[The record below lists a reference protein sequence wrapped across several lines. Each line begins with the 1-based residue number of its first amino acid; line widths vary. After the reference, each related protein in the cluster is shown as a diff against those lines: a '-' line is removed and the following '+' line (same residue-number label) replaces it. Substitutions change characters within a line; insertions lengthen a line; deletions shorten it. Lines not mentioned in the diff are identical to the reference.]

1 MNSPVM
7 QGLNLNAPSYV
18 KNAKLIAWVA
28 DMAALTKPANI
39 YWCDGSDEEYA
50 RLCQQLV
57 DAGTFRRLNAA
68 KRPNSFL
75 ACSDPSDVARVEDR
89 TYICSE
95 KKENAGP
102 TNNWMAPAEM
112 RTILQQGQADG
123 TPALF
128 DGCMKGRTMYVVP
141 FSMGPLGS
149 HIAHI
154 GIELTDSAYV
164 AVNQKIMTRMGK
176 AVYDV
181 LGVNGEFVPCMH
193 TVGAPLEAG
202 QADVKW
208 PCNKTKYIVH
218 YPETREIWSYG
229 SGYGGNA
236 LLGKKCFAL
245 RIASNMGRDQGWL
258 AEHMLILGVTSPKGK
273 KYHVAA
279 AFPSACGKT
288 NFSMLVPPAGFDG
301 WRVTTIGD
309 DIAWI
314 KPHAD
319 GKMYAINPEAGYFG
333 VAPGTNFHTNPNC
346 MASLDKNVI
355 FTNVAL
361 TDDGD
366 VWWEGMEKDTGGL
379 PAHLIDWQ
387 GKDWTPQIAKET
399 GAKAAHPNSRFTVAA
414 ANNPALD
421 PEWDNPDGV
430 AIDAFIFGGRR
441 STTVLLVIEVCIWME
456 GVYMAA
462 TMGSETTA
470 AAVGQMGVVRRDP
483 FAMLP
488 FCGYNMSDYFQHWL
502 DMEHKLE
509 ASGHTLPR
517 IYCVNWF
524 RKGDDGKF
532 VWPGYGENMRV
543 LKWMIDRIEGATAGA
558 TSGPQGTDHMF
569 GISPTYDEITW
580 TGLDFS
586 AEQFKTVT
594 RIDKA
599 AWTEE
604 LKLHT
609 ELFQQLA
616 YHLPKELEE
625 TKAQIEKRLAA

>member
-7 QGLNLNAPSYV
+7 QGLALNAPSYV
-18 KNAKLIAWVA
+18 KNASLIAWVA
-28 DMAALTKPANI
+28 DMAALTQPDTI
-39 YWCDGSDEEYA
+39 YWCDGSEEEYA

-57 DAGTFRRLNAA
+57 DAGTFKKLNPV

-75 ACSDPSDVARVEDR
+75 ACSDPTDVARVEDR
-89 TYICSE
+89 TFMCSE

-102 TNNWMAPAEM
+102 TNNWVAPAEM
-112 RTILQQGQADG
+112 RATLQLGKADG
-123 TPALF
+123 TSALF

-149 HIAHI
+149 PIAHI
-154 GIELTDSAYV
+154 GVELSDSPYV
-164 AVNQKIMTRMGK
+164 AVNMKIMTRMGR

-181 LGVNGEFVPCMH
+181 LGVDGVFVPCVH
-193 TVGAPLEAG
+193 TVGAPLQPG

-245 RIASNMGRDQGWL
+245 RIASNMGQDQSWL
-258 AEHMLILGVTSPKGK
+258 AEHMLILGVTNPKGK

-288 NFSMLVPPAGFDG
+288 NFSMLVPPEGFEG
-301 WRVTTIGD
+301 WKVTTIGD

-333 VAPGTNFHTNPNC
+333 VAPGTNMLTNPNC
-346 MASLDKNVI
+346 MASLNKDVI

-366 VWWEGMEKDTGGL
+366 VWWEGLEQDTGSL

-414 ANNPALD
+414 LNNPALD
-421 PEWDNPDGV
+421 SAWDDPAGV
-430 AIDAFIFGGRR
+430 PIDAFIFGGRR
-441 STTVLLVIEVCIWME
+441 STTVPLVSEGRNWVE

-470 AAVGQMGVVRRDP
+470 AIAGQQGVVRRDP
-483 FAMLP
+483 FAMIA

-502 DMEHKLE
+502 DMGAKMA
-509 ASGHTLPR
+509 ASGVTVPK
-517 IYCVNWF
+517 IFCTNWF
-524 RKGDDGKF
+524 CKGTDGKF

-543 LKWMIDRIEGATAGA
+543 LKWMIDRLEGTVKGVDQ
-558 TSGPQGTDHMF
+558 PF
-569 GISPTYDEITW
+569 GVSPTYEEINW
-580 TGLDFS
+580 AGLKFTP
-586 AEQFKTVT
+586 EQFKTVT
-594 RIDKA
+594 SFDVP
-599 AWTEE
+599 AWKDE

-609 ELFQQLA
+609 ELFTQLA
-616 YHLPKELEE
+616 YHLPKELEA
-625 TKAQIEKRLAA
+625 TRLQLEKRLTA

>member
-1 MNSPVM
+1 MNI
-7 QGLNLNAPSYV
+7 NAPAFV
-18 KNAKLIAWVA
+18 KNPKLVAWVGE
-28 DMAALTKPANI
+28 MAALCKPDTV
-39 YWCDGSDEEYA
+39 YWCDGSQEEYD
-50 RLCQQLV
+50 RLCQLLV
-57 DAGTFRRLNAA
+57 DNGTFKKLNPV

-75 ACSDPSDVARVEDR
+75 ACSDPTDVARVEDR

-112 RTILQQGQADG
+112 RATLY
-123 TPALF
+123 PLF
-128 DGCMKGRTMYVVP
+128 DGCMKGRTMYVIP
-141 FSMGPLGS
+141 FSMGPMGS
-149 HIAHI
+149 HIAHV
-154 GIELTDSAYV
+154 GIELSDSPYV
-164 AVNQKIMTRMGK
+164 AVSQKIMTRMGK

-181 LGVNGEFVPCMH
+181 IGTDGPYVPCVH
-193 TVGAPLEAG
+193 TVGAPLAAG

-245 RIASNMGRDQGWL
+245 RIASNMGKDQGWL
-258 AEHMLILGVTSPKGK
+258 AEHMLILGVTNPQGK

-288 NFSMLVPPAGFDG
+288 NFSMLVPPEGFEG
-301 WRVTTIGD
+301 WKVTTIGD

-314 KPHAD
+314 KPNAD
-319 GKMYAINPEAGYFG
+319 GKLYAINPEAGYFG

-355 FTNVAL
+355 YTNVAL

-366 VWWEGMEKDTGGL
+366 VWWEGMEKDTGKL
-379 PAHLIDWQ
+379 PDHLIDWQ
-387 GKDWTPQIAKET
+387 GKDWTPAIAKET
-399 GAKAAHPNSRFTVAA
+399 GAKAAHPNARFTVAA
-414 ANNPALD
+414 TNNPALD
-421 PEWDNPDGV
+421 SQWDDANGV

-441 STTVLLVIEVCIWME
+441 STTVPLVTEARNWTE

-470 AAVGQMGVVRRDP
+470 AAAGQQGVVRRDP

-488 FCGYNMSDYFQHWL
+488 FMGYNMSDYFQHWL
-502 DMEHKLE
+502 DMGDKLK
-509 ASGHTLPR
+509 ASGAKLPS

-524 RKGDDGKF
+524 RKGEDGKF

-543 LKWMIDRIEGATAGA
+543 LKWMIDRIEGQAKGKENVFGVSPAYEEINWQGLNFTA
-558 TSGPQGTDHMF
+558 D
-569 GISPTYDEITW
+569 
-580 TGLDFS
+580 
-586 AEQFKTVT
+586 QFKTVT
-594 RIDKA
+594 HIDKA
-599 AWTEE
+599 AWVEE
-604 LKLHT
+604 LKLHE
-609 ELFQQLA
+609 ELFTQLA
-616 YHLPKELEE
+616 YHLPAEMTA
-625 TKAQIEKRLAA
+625 TKSSLAARLEA

>member
-7 QGLNLNAPSYV
+7 QGLNLNTPSYV
-18 KNAKLIAWVA
+18 KNARLIAWVA
-28 DMAALTKPANI
+28 DMAALCKPDAI
-39 YWCDGSDEEYA
+39 YWCDGSDEEYQ

-57 DAGTFRRLNAA
+57 DAGTFKKLNPA

-75 ACSDPSDVARVEDR
+75 ACSDPTDVARVEDR
-89 TYICSE
+89 TYICCE
-95 KKENAGP
+95 NKENAGP

-112 RTILQQGQADG
+112 RQILQSGQADG
-123 TPALF
+123 TTALF
-128 DGCMKGRTMYVVP
+128 DGCMRGRTMYVVP

-154 GIELTDSAYV
+154 GIELTDSPYV

-181 LGVNGEFVPCMH
+181 LGVEGAFVPCMH
-193 TVGAPLEAG
+193 TTGAPLEPG

-258 AEHMLILGVTSPKGK
+258 AEHMLILGVTNPQGK

-288 NFSMLVPPAGFDG
+288 NFSMLVPPEGFDG
-301 WRVTTIGD
+301 WKVTTIGD

-314 KPHAD
+314 KPHSD
-319 GKMYAINPEAGYFG
+319 GKLYAINPEAGYFG

-366 VWWEGMEKDTGGL
+366 VWWEGMEKDTGGM
-379 PAHLIDWQ
+379 PDHLIDWQ
-387 GKDWTPQIAKET
+387 GKDWTPAIAKET
-399 GAKAAHPNSRFTVAA
+399 GAKAAHPNARFTVAA
-414 ANNPALD
+414 GNNPALD
-421 PEWDNPDGV
+421 SQWDDANGV

-441 STTVLLVIEVCIWME
+441 STTVPLVTEARDWTE

-470 AAVGQMGVVRRDP
+470 AATGQAGVVRRDP

-488 FCGYNMSDYFQHWL
+488 FMGYNMSDYFQHWL
-502 DMEHKLE
+502 NMGEKLA
-509 ASGHTLPR
+509 ASGAKQPKIFTT
-517 IYCVNWF
+517 NWF

-543 LKWMIDRIEGATAGA
+543 LKWMIDRLEGTATGQQ
-558 TSGPQGTDHMF
+558 TGF
-569 GISPTYDEITW
+569 GISPQYAEITW
-580 TGLDFS
+580 TGLDFTP
-586 AEQFKTVT
+586 AQFESVT
-594 RIDKA
+594 SLDKA
-599 AWTEE
+599 VWKEE
-604 LKLHT
+604 FALHT
-609 ELFQQLA
+609 ELFNQLA
-616 YHLPKELEE
+616 YHLPPALVE
-625 TKAQIEKRLAA
+625 TKARLEAQLTA

>member
-7 QGLNLNAPSYV
+7 QGLNLNTPAYV
-18 KNAKLIAWVA
+18 KNAKLVAWVA
-28 DMAALTKPANI
+28 DMVALCKPDSV
-39 YWCDGSDEEYA
+39 YWCDGSQEEYD

-57 DAGTFRRLNAA
+57 DAGTFLKLNPA

-75 ACSDPSDVARVEDR
+75 ACSDPTDVARVEDR

-102 TNNWMAPAEM
+102 TNNWMAPADM
-112 RTILQQGQADG
+112 RATLQ
-123 TPALF
+123 PLF

-149 HIAHI
+149 HISHI

-164 AVNQKIMTRMGK
+164 AVNQRIMTRMGK
-176 AVYDV
+176 AVFDV
-181 LGVNGEFVPCMH
+181 LGANGDFVPCMH
-193 TVGAPLEAG
+193 TVAAPLAAG

-218 YPETREIWSYG
+218 FPETREIWSYG

-258 AEHMLILGVTSPKGK
+258 AEHMLILGVTNPQGK
-273 KYHVAA
+273 KYHIAA

-288 NFSMLVPPAGFDG
+288 NFSMLVPPAGFEG
-301 WRVTTIGD
+301 WKVTTIGD

-366 VWWEGMEKDTGGL
+366 VWWEGMEKDTGSV

-387 GKDWTPQIAKET
+387 GKDWTPEIAQQT
-399 GAKAAHPNSRFTVAA
+399 GAKAAHPNARFTVAA
-414 ANNPALD
+414 INNPALD
-421 PEWDNPDGV
+421 AQWDDADGV

-441 STTVLLVIEVCIWME
+441 STTVPLVTEARTWME

-470 AAVGQMGVVRRDP
+470 AAAGQQGVVRRDP

-509 ASGHTLPR
+509 DMGHTLPK
-517 IYCVNWF
+517 IFCVNWF
-524 RKGDDGKF
+524 RKDEAGKF

-543 LKWMIDRIEGATAGA
+543 LKWMIDRLEGQAK
-558 TSGPQGTDHMF
+558 GTDTMF
-569 GISPTYDEITW
+569 GIAPAYGELTW
-580 TGLDFS
+580 TGLPFT

-594 RIDKA
+594 SIDKA
-599 AWTEE
+599 AWVEE
-604 LKLHT
+604 LKLHDAHF
-609 ELFQQLA
+609 EQLA
-616 YHLPKELEE
+616 HHLPKELVD
-625 TKAQIEKRLAA
+625 TKAALEQRLAAV

>member
-1 MNSPVM
+1 MNAPVM
-7 QGLNLNAPSYV
+7 QGLSLNAPSYV
-18 KNAKLIAWVA
+18 KNPKLIAWVA
-28 DMAALTKPANI
+28 DMAALTKPAAI
-39 YWCDGSDEEYA
+39 YWCDGSDEEYQ

-57 DAGTFRRLNAA
+57 EAGTFKKLNEA

-102 TNNWMAPAEM
+102 TNNWMAPADM
-112 RTILQQGQADG
+112 RALLQTGKDG
-123 TPALF
+123 GKALF
-128 DGCMKGRTMYVVP
+128 DGCMAGRTMYVVP

-154 GIELTDSAYV
+154 GIELSDSAYV

-181 LGVNGEFVPCMH
+181 LGADGAFVPCVH
-193 TVGAPLEAG
+193 TVAAPLAAG

-258 AEHMLILGVTSPKGK
+258 AEHMLILGVTNPAGK

-288 NFSMLVPPAGFDG
+288 NFSMLVPPEAGFAG
-301 WRVTTIGD
+301 WKVTTIGD

-355 FTNVAL
+355 YTNVAL

-366 VWWEGMEKDTGGL
+366 VWWEGMEKDGGGV

-387 GKDWTPQIAKET
+387 GNDWTPEIAKQT

-414 ANNPALD
+414 GNNPALD
-421 PEWDNPDGV
+421 PEWDNPAGV

-441 STTVLLVIEVCIWME
+441 STTVPLVTEARTWME

-509 ASGHTLPR
+509 ESGGTLPN

-543 LKWMIDRIEGATAGA
+543 LKWMIDRLEGTAKGLEN
-558 TSGPQGTDHMF
+558 GF
-569 GISPTYDEITW
+569 GVSPAYSEINW

-586 AEQFKTVT
+586 QAQFDSVT
-594 RIDKA
+594 SLDKA
-599 AWTEE
+599 AWKQEFA
-604 LKLHT
+604 LHD
-609 ELFQQLA
+609 ELFTQLA
-616 YHLPKELEE
+616 YHLPKQLVE
-625 TKAQIEKRLAA
+625 TKAKLEQSLTA

>member
-7 QGLNLNAPSYV
+7 QGLNLNTPSYV
-18 KNAKLIAWVA
+18 KNARLIAWVA
-28 DMAALTKPANI
+28 DMVALTKPANI

-57 DAGTFRRLNAA
+57 DAGTFKKLNET

-112 RTILQQGQADG
+112 RVLLQQGTG
-123 TPALF
+123 ETKALF

-208 PCNKTKYIVH
+208 PCSKTKYIVH

-301 WRVTTIGD
+301 WKVTTIGD

-387 GKDWTPQIAKET
+387 GKDWTPEIAKAT

-414 ANNPALD
+414 GNNPALD
-421 PEWDNPDGV
+421 PEWDNPAGV

-441 STTVLLVIEVCIWME
+441 STTVPLVTEARTWQE

-502 DMEHKLE
+502 NMEHKLE
-509 ASGHTLPR
+509 ASGGTLPS

-543 LKWMIDRIEGATAGA
+543 LKWMIDRLEGATEGA
-558 TSGPQGTDHMF
+558 SGPQGVDNLF
-569 GISPTYDEITW
+569 GVSPTYDEITW
-580 TGLDFS
+580 TGLDFTP
-586 AEQFKTVT
+586 EQFNTVT
-594 RIDKA
+594 SIDKA

-604 LKLHT
+604 LKLHA

>member
-1 MNSPVM
+1 MNAPTM
-7 QGLNLNAPSYV
+7 PGLNLNAPTYV

-28 DMAALTKPANI
+28 DMAALTKPSAI
-39 YWCDGSDEEYA
+39 YWCDGSEEEYQ

-57 DAGTFRRLNAA
+57 DAGTFKKLNPA

-75 ACSDPSDVARVEDR
+75 ACSDPTDVARVEDR

-112 RTILQQGQADG
+112 RQLLQSGKDG
-123 TPALF
+123 NKALF
-128 DGCMKGRTMYVVP
+128 DGCMAGRTMYVVP

-149 HIAHI
+149 PIAHI

-181 LGVNGEFVPCMH
+181 IGVDGAFVPCMH
-193 TVGAPLEAG
+193 TVGAPLNVG

-208 PCNKTKYIVH
+208 PCSPTKYIVH

-258 AEHMLILGVTSPKGK
+258 AEHMLILGVTNPQGK

-288 NFSMLVPPAGFDG
+288 NFSMLVPPAGFEG
-301 WRVTTIGD
+301 WSVTTIGD

-333 VAPGTNFHTNPNC
+333 VAPGTNMLTNPNC
-346 MASLDKNVI
+346 MRSLDKNVI

-366 VWWEGMEKDTGGL
+366 VWWEGMEKDTPMPG
-379 PAHLIDWQ
+379 HLIDWQ

-399 GAKAAHPNSRFTVAA
+399 GAKAAHPNSRFTVSAI
-414 ANNPALD
+414 NNPALD
-421 PEWDNPDGV
+421 PEWDNPAGV
-430 AIDAFIFGGRR
+430 VIDCFLFGGRR
-441 STTVLLVIEVCIWME
+441 STTVPLVTEARNWTE

-470 AAVGQMGVVRRDP
+470 AATGQQGVVRRDP

-488 FCGYNMSDYFQHWL
+488 FTGYNMSDYFQHWL
-502 DMEHKLE
+502 DMGDKL
-509 ASGHTLPR
+509 AKSGAKLPS

-524 RKGDDGKF
+524 RKGADGKF

-543 LKWMIDRIEGATAGA
+543 LKWMIDRLEGQT
-558 TSGPQGTDHMF
+558 TQSPKGTEHIF
-569 GISPTYDEITW
+569 GVSPNYGDLTW

-586 AEQFKTVT
+586 QEQFDTVT
-594 RIDKA
+594 SIDKA
-599 AWTEE
+599 AWNEE
-604 LKLHT
+604 MKLHD
-609 ELFQQLA
+609 ELFIQLA
-616 YHLPKELEE
+616 YHLPQALSD
-625 TKAQIEKRLAA
+625 TKAAIEARLAA

>member
-18 KNAKLIAWVA
+18 KNANLIAWVA
-28 DMAALTKPANI
+28 DIAALTKPDAI
-39 YWCDGSDEEYA
+39 YWCDGSQEEYD
-50 RLCQQLV
+50 RLCQVLV
-57 DAGTFRRLNAA
+57 DAGVFKKLNPA

-75 ACSDPSDVARVEDR
+75 ACSDPTDVARVEDR
-89 TYICSE
+89 TFICSE

-102 TNNWMAPAEM
+102 TNNWVAPAEM
-112 RTILQQGQADG
+112 RATLQLGKADG
-123 TPALF
+123 TSALF

-149 HIAHI
+149 PIAHI
-154 GIELTDSAYV
+154 GVELSDSPYV
-164 AVNQKIMTRMGK
+164 AVNMKIMTRMGK

-181 LGVNGEFVPCMH
+181 LGVDGVFVPCVH
-193 TVGAPLEAG
+193 TVGAPLQPG

-245 RIASNMGRDQGWL
+245 RIASNMGQDQSWL
-258 AEHMLILGVTSPKGK
+258 AEHMLILGVTNPKGK

-288 NFSMLVPPAGFDG
+288 NFSMLVPPEGFEG
-301 WRVTTIGD
+301 WKVTTIGD

-333 VAPGTNFHTNPNC
+333 VAPGTNMLTNPNC
-346 MASLDKNVI
+346 MASLNKDVI

-366 VWWEGMEKDTGGL
+366 VWWEGLEQDTGSL

-414 ANNPALD
+414 LNNPALD
-421 PEWDNPDGV
+421 SAWDDPAGV
-430 AIDAFIFGGRR
+430 PIDAFIFGGRR
-441 STTVLLVIEVCIWME
+441 STTVPLVSEGRNWVE

-470 AAVGQMGVVRRDP
+470 AIAGQQGVVRRDP
-483 FAMLP
+483 FAMIA

-502 DMEHKLE
+502 DMGAKMA
-509 ASGHTLPR
+509 ASGVTVPK
-517 IYCVNWF
+517 IFCTNWF
-524 RKGDDGKF
+524 RKGTDGKF

-543 LKWMIDRIEGATAGA
+543 LKWMIDRLEGTVKGVDQ
-558 TSGPQGTDHMF
+558 PF
-569 GISPTYDEITW
+569 GVSPTYEEINW
-580 TGLDFS
+580 AGLKFTP
-586 AEQFKTVT
+586 EQFKTVT
-594 RIDKA
+594 SFDVP
-599 AWTEE
+599 AWKDE

-609 ELFQQLA
+609 ELFTQLA
-616 YHLPKELEE
+616 YHLPRELEA
-625 TKAQIEKRLAA
+625 TRLQLEKRLTA

>member
-1 MNSPVM
+1 MNSPTM
-7 QGLNLNAPSYV
+7 QGLALNVPSYV

-28 DMAALTKPANI
+28 DMAALTQPDNI

-50 RLCQQLV
+50 RLCQLLV
-57 DAGTFRRLNAA
+57 SAGTFKKLNEA

-89 TYICSE
+89 TYICAE

-112 RTILQQGQADG
+112 RTLLQSGES
-123 TPALF
+123 ALF
-128 DGCMKGRTMYVVP
+128 KGCMKGRTLYVVP

-149 HIAHI
+149 HISHI

-164 AVNQKIMTRMGK
+164 AVNQKIMTRMGQ

-181 LGVNGEFVPCMH
+181 LGADGAFVPCMH
-193 TVGAPLEAG
+193 TVGAPLAAG

-208 PCNKTKYIVH
+208 PCNTTKYIVH

-258 AEHMLILGVTSPKGK
+258 AEHMLILGVTNPQGK

-288 NFSMLVPPAGFDG
+288 NFSMLVPPAGFEG
-301 WRVTTIGD
+301 WNVTTIGD
-309 DIAWI
+309 DIAWV

-346 MASLDKNVI
+346 MASLGKNVI

-366 VWWEGMEKDTGGL
+366 VWWEGMEKDSGSL

-399 GAKAAHPNSRFTVAA
+399 GAKAAHPNSRFTVSAG
-414 ANNPALD
+414 NNPALD
-421 PEWDNPDGV
+421 PEWDNPAGV
-430 AIDAFIFGGRR
+430 PIDAFIFGGRR
-441 STTVLLVIEVCIWME
+441 STTVPLVTQARTWME

-470 AAVGQMGVVRRDP
+470 AATGQAGVVRRDP

-509 ASGHTLPR
+509 ASGGTLPS
-517 IYCVNWF
+517 IFCVNWF

-543 LKWMIDRIEGATAGA
+543 LKWMIDRIEGQAT
-558 TSGPQGTDHMF
+558 GTDHIF
-569 GISPTYDEITW
+569 GVSPTYEELTW

-586 AEQFKTVT
+586 PAQFNTVT

-599 AWTEE
+599 DWAQEMT
-604 LKLHT
+604 LHN
-609 ELFQQLA
+609 ELFAQLA
-616 YHLPKELEE
+616 YHLPKELVD
-625 TKAQIEKRLAA
+625 TKAQLEKRLAA

>member
-7 QGLNLNAPSYV
+7 QGLNLNTPAYV
-18 KNAKLIAWVA
+18 KNAKLVAWVA
-28 DMAALTKPANI
+28 DMVALCKPDSV
-39 YWCDGSDEEYA
+39 YWCDGSQEEYD

-57 DAGTFRRLNAA
+57 DAGTFLKLNPA

-75 ACSDPSDVARVEDR
+75 ACSDPTDVARVEDR

-102 TNNWMAPAEM
+102 TNNWMAPADM
-112 RTILQQGQADG
+112 RATLQ
-123 TPALF
+123 PLF

-149 HIAHI
+149 HISHI

-164 AVNQKIMTRMGK
+164 AVNQRIMTRMGK
-176 AVYDV
+176 AVFDV
-181 LGVNGEFVPCMH
+181 LGANGDFVPCMH
-193 TVGAPLEAG
+193 TVAAPLTAG

-218 YPETREIWSYG
+218 FPETREIWSYG

-258 AEHMLILGVTSPKGK
+258 AEHMLILGVTNPQGK
-273 KYHVAA
+273 KYHIAA

-288 NFSMLVPPAGFDG
+288 NFSMLVPPAGFEG
-301 WRVTTIGD
+301 WKVTTIGD

-366 VWWEGMEKDTGGL
+366 VWWEGMEKDTGSV

-387 GKDWTPQIAKET
+387 GKDWTPEIAQQT
-399 GAKAAHPNSRFTVAA
+399 GAKAAHPNARFTVAA
-414 ANNPALD
+414 INNPALD
-421 PEWDNPDGV
+421 AQWDDADGV

-441 STTVLLVIEVCIWME
+441 STTVPLVTEARTWME

-470 AAVGQMGVVRRDP
+470 AAAGQQGVVRRDP

-509 ASGHTLPR
+509 DMGHTLPK
-517 IYCVNWF
+517 IFCVNWF
-524 RKGDDGKF
+524 RKDEAGKF

-543 LKWMIDRIEGATAGA
+543 LKWMIDRLEGQAK
-558 TSGPQGTDHMF
+558 GTDTMF
-569 GISPTYDEITW
+569 GIAPAYGELTW
-580 TGLDFS
+580 TGLPFT

-594 RIDKA
+594 SIDKA
-599 AWTEE
+599 AWVEE
-604 LKLHT
+604 LKLHDAHF
-609 ELFQQLA
+609 EQLA
-616 YHLPKELEE
+616 HHLPKELVD
-625 TKAQIEKRLAA
+625 TKAALEQRLAAV